1 MQVWSLESGD
11 CQLTLPG
18 DHAAGVSCVTFNDQW
33 VISGDNSGEI
43 KVIASMTKW
52 SKLCR
57 TLRLTNGFHVA
68 VCLFSNRSQMMSKFG
83 KNKRGACKL
92 LGKCFIGRWLFPLM
106 KVEPTLKS
114 FHSGK
119 VSHLTPS
126 MTPKKYHRLS
136 LEVKVFISQAKAS
149 RLNYQHILSQMS
161 ITCNMQDQH
170 YNEGSIFINVFMMK
184 CKFFFSVWLQ
194 FSWSFFETCVSF
206 YPLHILFLEPLHSAQ
221 PSSSHSLACDCRL
234 SCLFTLQ
241 LKR

>member
-1 MQVWSLESGD
+1 
-11 CQLTLPG
+11 
-18 DHAAGVSCVTFNDQW
+18 
-33 VISGDNSGEI
+33 
-43 KVIASMTKW
+43 
-52 SKLCR
+52 
-57 TLRLTNGFHVA
+57 
-68 VCLFSNRSQMMSKFG
+68 MSKFG

-92 LGKCFIGRWLFPLM
+92 LGKCFISRWLFPLM

-114 FHSGK
+114 FYSGK

-126 MTPKKYHRLS
+126 MTPKKNHRLS

-149 RLNYQHILSQMS
+149 RLKYQHILSQMS
-161 ITCNMQDQH
+161 ITCNRQYRH
-170 YNEGSIFINVFMMK
+170 YNERSIFVNIRPFFLWTMFSWWNAR
-184 CKFFFSVWLQ
+184 FFFSVWLQ

-234 SCLFTLQ
+234 SCLFTIQ